1 MDARAT
7 LDHLLQEMSDERL
20 QQLIDFVPISRERG
34 RPPRVARVWALSL
47 SRAFG
52 PDDPDYTVADIKAE
66 TEMNAGDV
74 VLISLSSLVVR
85 NSP

>member
-20 QQLIDFVPISRERG
+20 QQLIDFVRFLASEDDRREWQEFG
-34 RPPRVARVWALSL
+34 HSHL

-52 PDDPDYTVADIKAE
+52 PDEPEYTVADI
-66 TEMNAGDV
+66 
-74 VLISLSSLVVR
+74 
-85 NSP
+85 